1 MKYSVKD
8 FRAAGLEAKWG
19 KTSRG
24 APFIFARDPKAT
36 TKHQREKWWLIDGA
50 AFKTMQEV
58 GIREGFNQHTLLG
71 DFFSIAA

>member
-24 APFIFARDPKAT
+24 APFIFARDPNAT
-36 TKHQREKWWLIDGA
+36 TAHQRNKFWLIDGGT
-50 AFKTMQEV
+50 FKTMQEV
-58 GIREGFNQHTLLG
+58 GIREGFNRHTLLG
-71 DFFSIAA
+71 NFFSIAA